1 MSLIFFFSYIDV
13 KGQRPYLT
21 HQKMKAS
28 WESAVWDL
36 RSFGRYKLLMEIV
49 HPHVLVRI
57 PCYDLSPVSDFT
69 MNPNIT
75 SGASSRT
82 TSHALTGGEY
92 KTQERI
98 HRDIAD
104 SRLLAIPTSWSRVAD
119 SNLDWDRLYEIGLP
133 SRVCDSLYRPLYHV
147 CSPRHKGHAD
157 LTSSTPSSWL
167 TQAVSLDII
176 TNDMGCAR

>member
-1 MSLIFFFSYIDV
+1 MII
-13 KGQRPYLT
+13 
-21 HQKMKAS
+21 
-28 WESAVWDL
+28 
-36 RSFGRYKLLMEIV
+36 RSILSHSTEDKCLFCEKYKEIV

-57 PCYDLSPVSDFT
+57 PCYDLTPVNVFT
-69 MNPNIT
+69 VGLRIARRT
-75 SGASSRT
+75 SGT
-82 TSHALTGGEY
+82 YISHGLTGGEY
-92 KTQERI
+92 KTREQI

-119 SNLDWDRLYEIGLP
+119 SNLDWDRLSGIGSMLP
-133 SRVCDSLYRPLYHV
+133 YCNPLYRPLYHV

-167 TQAVSLDII
+167 TQAVSLDIV

>member
-1 MSLIFFFSYIDV
+1 MNRVIDT
-13 KGQRPYLT
+13 R
-21 HQKMKAS
+21 HQKKTS
-28 WESAVWDL
+28 IIIWD
-36 RSFGRYKLLMEIV
+36 YWKEIV

-57 PCYDLSPVSDFT
+57 PCYDLTPVSTST
-69 MNPNIT
+69 MDPNIT
-75 SGASSRT
+75 SGASSKS
-82 TSHALTGGEY
+82 TSHGLTGGEY
-92 KTQERI
+92 KTREQI

-104 SRLLAIPTSWSRVAD
+104 SRSLAIPTSWGRVAAL
-119 SNLDWDRLYEIGLP
+119 NLDWDRLYGIGSMLP
-133 SRVCDSLYRPLYHV
+133 LGNPLYRPLYHV